1 MKLIIENW
9 RKFLKEAYTSYEEK
23 EWSGR
28 DPYEDDGRVDPTPI
42 PDDQLT
48 PAQVLSDKIEAF
60 KKKNWYE
67 LSDRQLD
74 YLNFVED
81 GLYYGFPKTAPRSKE
96 EYMRDIENALK
107 SGDEGLMQYF
117 KR

>member
-28 DPYEDDGRVDPTPI
+28 DPYEDDCRVDPTPI